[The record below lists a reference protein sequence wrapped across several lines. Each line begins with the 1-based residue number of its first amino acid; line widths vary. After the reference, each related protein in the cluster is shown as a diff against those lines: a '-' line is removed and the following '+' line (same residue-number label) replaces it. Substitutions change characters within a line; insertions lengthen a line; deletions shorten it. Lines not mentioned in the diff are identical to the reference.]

1 MKNSTLT
8 KKNLT
13 LKPKPKSGAILV
25 KDEVADAEDN
35 KINGNIEKI
44 IEIWNHSGS
53 YQMGKQ
59 MYISY
64 INQFISRK
72 EGLVMV
78 IDKDAQFDIKALS
91 NHNKYEFI

>member
-13 LKPKPKSGAILV
+13 LKTKPKSGAILV

-44 IEIWNHSGS
+44 IEI
-53 YQMGKQ
+53 
-59 MYISY
+59 
-64 INQFISRK
+64 
-72 EGLVMV
+72 
-78 IDKDAQFDIKALS
+78 
-91 NHNKYEFI
+91 

>member
-1 MKNSTLT
+1 MIWYQYNLTIFQFKLIYYDYRKLSSLRSPNRALPNHNPRRNNYMKNSTLT

-44 IEIWNHSGS
+44 IEI
-53 YQMGKQ
+53 
-59 MYISY
+59 
-64 INQFISRK
+64 
-72 EGLVMV
+72 
-78 IDKDAQFDIKALS
+78 
-91 NHNKYEFI
+91 